1 MKIQFRLNGKTVQA
15 DIQAD
20 MLLIDL
26 LRDMGCTSVKR
37 GCETDNCG
45 LCTVWMDKKP
55 ILSCSTL
62 AVRANGRHL
71 RTLEGL
77 QKDAEEFGLFLA
89 KEGGERGGDQGV
101 SGRKPVPVQRVH
113 VPAAG
118 REEVSGI

>member
-55 ILSCSTL
+55 ILSLSLIHISTRSCSTIWT
-62 AVRANGRHL
+62 RPTWR
-71 RTLEGL
+71 R
-77 QKDAEEFGLFLA
+77 
-89 KEGGERGGDQGV
+89 
-101 SGRKPVPVQRVH
+101 S
-113 VPAAG
+113 
-118 REEVSGI
+118 

>member
-89 KEGGERGGDQGV
+89 KEGG
-101 SGRKPVPVQRVH
+101 SSAASAA
-113 VPAAG
+113 PAL
-118 REEVSGI
+118 S